1 MGAYVNVN
9 YPVVI
14 RHGEEGCHAHVP
26 TFEINVKGTDIDEAM
41 EMAQAVIEMTAQFM
55 FDDHELV
62 PGPVN
67 DSMIPLEQG
76 EELRHIVASVPKWID

>member
-41 EMAQAVIEMTAQFM
+41 GCYRNDRAVY
-55 FDDHELV
+55 V
-62 PGPVN
+62 RR
-67 DSMIPLEQG
+67 S
-76 EELRHIVASVPKWID
+76 